1 MPKCD
6 FNKVAWA
13 AASVTVSLQDNL
25 DETLEKVFQWHRA
38 KFE

>member
-25 DETLEKVFQWHRA
+25 DETVEKVFQWHRA